1 MAKSHLKQQI
11 PAGVKDLLP
20 EEAWRKREAENLLAA
35 LFHRWGYR
43 EVVTPTFEY
52 YEALVTGRGAEQEEQ
67 IYKFLD
73 RQGHILTLRPDM
85 TTPIAR
91 LVATRMKEEP
101 LPLRLFYIANVFS
114 YEDPQAGRQR
124 EFYQAGVEFIGSAED
139 AADAEVIALAVEA
152 MQKSGL
158 RNFKVTVGQVDVFNG
173 LVEELKL
180 KEAEI
185 KRIKST
191 VANKNFVGLEELLD
205 EFRVAPADRDRFLR
219 VMTLHGGAEV
229 LATAAGLMNNR
240 KSRDALQNLGRVK
253 ELLDQYN
260 VADHVSYD
268 LGLLRGLDYYTGIV
282 FEGYTTALG
291 FPVCGGGRYDRLLGQ
306 FACPAPATGFA
317 LGLERLLMALERNG
331 EEALPVYDYLIGYAP
346 GRSAEALQKAGE
358 LRQAGFSVEVNPMGE
373 GRSAADEY
381 ARKRRIGSVLFID

>member
-1 MAKSHLKQQI
+1 MARSHLKKQV
-11 PAGVKDLLP
+11 PAGVRDLLP
-20 EEAWRKREAENLLAA
+20 EEAWQKREMENLLAA
-35 LFHRWGYR
+35 LFHRWSYR

-73 RQGHILTLRPDM
+73 RQGNILTLRPDM

-91 LVATRMKEEP
+91 LVATRMKEAP

-124 EFYQAGVEFIGSAED
+124 EFYQAGVELIGSAED
-139 AADAEVIALAVEA
+139 TADAEVIALAVEA

-158 RNFKVTVGQVDVFNG
+158 QNFKVTVGQVDVFNG

-180 KEAEI
+180 KESEI
-185 KRIKST
+185 KRIKAT
-191 VANKNFVGLEELLD
+191 VANKNFVGLQELLD
-205 EFRVAPADRDRFLR
+205 EFKVSAADRERFQR

-229 LATAAGLMNNR
+229 LTAAAELVNNA
-240 KSRDALQNLGRVK
+240 KSQEALKNLNRVS
-253 ELLDQYN
+253 ELLENY
-260 VADHVSYD
+260 HVTNYISYD

-291 FPVCGGGRYDRLLGQ
+291 FPICGGGRYDRLLGQ

-317 LGLERLLMALERNG
+317 LGLERLLLALERNG
-331 EEALPVYDYLIGYAP
+331 GEDAPDYDYLIVFTP
-346 GRSAEALQKAGE
+346 GQSAAALQKAGE
-358 LRQAGFSVEVNPMGE
+358 LRQAGFTVEVNPLG
-373 GRSAADEY
+373 ADGGTPAEY
-381 ARKRRIGSVLFID
+381 AKQRRIKNIITID

>member
-11 PAGVKDLLP
+11 PAGVRDLLP
-20 EEAWRKREAENLLAA
+20 GEAWRKREKENLLAS

-52 YEALVTGRGAEQEEQ
+52 YEALATGRGAEQEEQ

-91 LVATRMKEEP
+91 LVATRMKDEP

-124 EFYQAGVEFIGSAED
+124 EFSQAGVELIGSAED
-139 AADAEVIALAVEA
+139 TADAEVIALAVEA
-152 MQKSGL
+152 MEKSGL
-158 RNFKVTVGQVDVFNG
+158 KRFKVTVGQVDVFNG

-180 KEAEI
+180 QEDEI
-185 KRIKST
+185 RRIKKT
-191 VANKNFVGLEELLD
+191 VANKNFVGLHELLD
-205 EFRVAPADRDRFLR
+205 EFKVTAADRDRFQQ
-219 VMTLHGGAEV
+219 VMTMHGGPEILDA
-229 LATAAGLMNNR
+229 AAGLVTSR
-240 KSRDALQNLGRVK
+240 KARKALKNLGRVK
-253 ELLDQYN
+253 DLLEQYN
-260 VADHVSYD
+260 VAGHVSYD

-291 FPVCGGGRYDRLLGQ
+291 FPICGGGRYDRLLKQ
-306 FACPAPATGFA
+306 FAHPAPATGFA
-317 LGLERLLMALERNG
+317 MGLERLLLALERG
-331 EEALPVYDYLIGYAP
+331 GSEAAPEYDYLIAFAP
-346 GRSAEALQKAGE
+346 GRSAAALKKAGE
-358 LRQAGFSVEVNPMGE
+358 LRQEGFTVEVNPLAAE
-373 GRSAADEY
+373 GAVAAEY
-381 ARKRRIGSVLFID
+381 AKYRKIKHVIIVE

>member
-1 MAKSHLKQQI
+1 MTRSHLKKQV
-11 PAGVKDLLP
+11 PAGVRDLLP
-20 EEAWRKREAENLLAA
+20 EEAWRKRETENLLAA

-52 YEALVTGRGAEQEEQ
+52 YEALATGRGAEQEEQ

-124 EFYQAGVEFIGSAED
+124 EFYQAGVELIGSAED
-139 AADAEVIALAVEA
+139 TADAEVIALAVEA
-152 MQKSGL
+152 MQKTGL
-158 RNFKVTVGQVDVFNG
+158 QNFKVTVGQVDVFNG

-180 KEAEI
+180 REPEI
-185 KRIKST
+185 KRIKGT
-191 VANKNFVGLEELLD
+191 VANKNFVGLQELLD
-205 EFRVAPADRDRFLR
+205 EFKVTTADRERFQR

-229 LATAAGLMNNR
+229 LTAAAELVNNR
-240 KSRDALQNLGRVK
+240 KSQEALKNLGRVK
-253 ELLDQYN
+253 ELLDHYN
-260 VADHVSYD
+260 VTNHISYD
-268 LGLLRGLDYYTGIV
+268 LGLLRGLDYYTGVV

-291 FPVCGGGRYDRLLGQ
+291 FPVCGGGRYDRLLKQ

-317 LGLERLLMALERNG
+317 LGLERLLLALERNG
-331 EEALPVYDYLIGYAP
+331 GEAAPDYDYLILFIP
-346 GRSAEALQKAGE
+346 GQSAAALQKAGE
-358 LRQAGFSVEVNPMGE
+358 LRQAGFTVEVNPMRADRG
-373 GRSAADEY
+373 AAAEY
-381 ARKRRIGSVLFID
+381 AKQRRIKNIIIME